1 MGGACSL
8 ELKILSERV
17 LALFRTFKLL
27 YSISYAEKLNVS
39 TTYFVKGK
47 SNGKHQLLHKFGIL
61 LFDKSA
67 FSIFILLFDSFL
79 HRRINAIASFLGD
92 YKVMEKTLRKS

>member
-17 LALFRTFKLL
+17 LALFRPFKLL

-47 SNGKHQLLHKFGIL
+47 SNGKHQLLHKFGVL

-79 HRRINAIASFLGD
+79 HRRINAIASFLRD